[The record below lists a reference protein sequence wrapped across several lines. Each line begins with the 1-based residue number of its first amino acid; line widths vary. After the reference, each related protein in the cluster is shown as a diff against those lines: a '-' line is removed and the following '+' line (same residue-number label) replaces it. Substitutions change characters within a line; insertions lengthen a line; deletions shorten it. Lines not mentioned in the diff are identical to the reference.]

1 MATPILDLDT
11 LANRPVVIFEERE
24 YWLRTPEILPPL
36 KSYTL
41 KKTIDRLAEL
51 ETQKDLS
58 DDEQKELQHIPDRL
72 CRLVLDAPDEVHAKL
87 SDDLRTLV
95 VQKAITNFQSG
106 PMFPPQGAGPT
117 SPAAES
123 VTGAT

>member
-11 LANRPVVIFEERE
+11 LANRPVVTFKGKE

-36 KSYTL
+36 QSYKL
-41 KKTIDRLAEL
+41 KKTFEKAAEL
-51 ETQKDLS
+51 EGKAELS
-58 DDEQKELQHIPDRL
+58 QDEQTELQHIPDRL
-72 CRLVLDAPDEVHAKL
+72 CRLVLDAPEEVLAEL

-95 VQKAITNFQSG
+95 VQKAITSFQSG

-123 VTGAT
+123 STGAT